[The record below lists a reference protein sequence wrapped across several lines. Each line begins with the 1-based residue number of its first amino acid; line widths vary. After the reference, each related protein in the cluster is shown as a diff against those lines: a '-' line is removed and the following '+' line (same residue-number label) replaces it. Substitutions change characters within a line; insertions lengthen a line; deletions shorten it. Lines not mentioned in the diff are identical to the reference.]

1 MLSVEI
7 LLLIV
12 SILIV
17 LCILI
22 FKFFDYFGIPALLLF
37 LCIGMLAGS
46 EGIGGIHFDDAKLAQ
61 SIGVVALIFILFAGG
76 LDTNWTMVKPIVK
89 NAVVLST
96 FGVFSTAVLI
106 GIFSSLVLK
115 IPITHGLL
123 LGSIISSTDASAVF
137 AVLRSKN
144 VQLKGTLKP
153 LLELESGS
161 NDPMAIFLTIAMI
174 QIITSPEDGILPLI
188 ILFLLQMVL
197 GALIGLI
204 SGKLVVMVFNR
215 LKLYYEGL
223 YPVFC
228 LASAFLI
235 FGFTYLLQGSGFL
248 AVYIA
253 GIVIGN
259 SQIVKKKSLLRF
271 FDGLAWLSQITMFL
285 TLGLLVYPSH
295 LIPVA
300 EIGVL
305 LSLFLM
311 FIARPMSVFLSL
323 IFSKY
328 NLYEKSLIA
337 WVGLRGAV
345 PIILAT
351 FPLLAGIPYSELIF
365 NLIFFIV
372 LTSALLQ
379 GWSVP
384 LVSKILGVSA
394 PLKNKCASP
403 IEFEPPP
410 GLDTELI
417 EFIVP
422 FESEVVNK
430 PIVEVGFPRDCL
442 IVLIVR
448 GEHYIVPSGGT
459 VLEPG
464 DTLLFLASK
473 GSLKEINNI
482 LQKWKAE
489 NNGQCIDKN

>member
-1 MLSVEI
+1 M
-7 LLLIV
+7 
-12 SILIV
+12 
-17 LCILI
+17 
-22 FKFFDYFGIPALLLF
+22 G
-37 LCIGMLAGS
+37 
-46 EGIGGIHFDDAKLAQ
+46 
-61 SIGVVALIFILFAGG
+61 
-76 LDTNWTMVKPIVK
+76 
-89 NAVVLST
+89 
-96 FGVFSTAVLI
+96 
-106 GIFSSLVLK
+106 
-115 IPITHGLL
+115 
-123 LGSIISSTDASAVF
+123 
-137 AVLRSKN
+137 
-144 VQLKGTLKP
+144 
-153 LLELESGS
+153 
-161 NDPMAIFLTIAMI
+161 
-174 QIITSPEDGILPLI
+174 
-188 ILFLLQMVL
+188 L

-204 SGKLVVMVFNR
+204 SGRFIVMVLNR

-235 FGFTYLLQGSGFL
+235 FGITYLLQGSGFL

-271 FDGLAWLSQITMFL
+271 FDGLAWLGQITMFL

-295 LIPVA
+295 LIPVLGMG
-300 EIGVL
+300 IL
-305 LSLFLM
+305 LSVFLM
-311 FIARPMSVFLSL
+311 FFARPVSVFLSL

-328 NLYEKSLIA
+328 GLYEKSLIA
-337 WVGLRGAV
+337 WIGLRGAV

-351 FPLLAGIPYSELIF
+351 FPLLAGIPYSKLIF
-365 NLIFFIV
+365 NLVFFIV
-372 LTSALLQ
+372 LSSALLQ

-394 PLKNKCASP
+394 PLENKCASP

-422 FESEVVNK
+422 FESEVINK
-430 PIVEVGFPRDCL
+430 PIVEVGFPKDCL

-459 VLEPG
+459 ILEPG

-482 LQKWKAE
+482 LQKWKAGRE
-489 NNGQCIDKN
+489 NNGQCIDNN